1 MKNELENIITRPG
14 ITLETL
20 ITAGIRYVE
29 ADEAELLCGKPESGL
44 WIPFQH
50 MAGTP
55 AMEKDKPYGRL
66 RLNSPPS
73 RGGKYHQE
81 KGTNVHAY
89 LPPGLNK
96 FKQDLDL
103 VIVEGE
109 FKALSLVEAGI
120 PAVGISGFY
129 GWKYEHS
136 ELGTQLVEELLLAIH
151 ELAPRRILFLG
162 DSDTALNYQFSDAA
176 TKLAKHSRHPTML
189 PRISLDGPGKGV
201 DDCRDKLKGDFPK
214 WWENLVKSA
223 VSVSKKITTC
233 TLARLLCEQELEAL
247 SQFHG
252 EQEADAL
259 DRIIKLL
266 ASMKKSEVD
275 REKLIKKISD
285 KMGVPVMALR
295 NSVKTCL
302 SDERD
307 KEHEESKDPRAEDPQ
322 WGPIVTKVTRDK
334 NGYITD
340 ITPSER
346 YFGKLYCDE
355 NRILFESNESIF
367 YQYDDTTGLW
377 SKLTRASLQ
386 QLLGDRMIL
395 IGKQRKDYPMLENK
409 TDIQFLNAVT
419 RQIQGMSERN
429 DAFNGNKSFVHCA
442 SSMISVN
449 EEQIKEYKFDHE
461 FYSRNNLNIDP
472 DFSSPP
478 TRFLQDLIIPAVHE
492 EDVIFL
498 QKFFGLFILQDN
510 PAQQFL
516 ILSGLPG
523 RGKSQLIDVMTRLVG
538 EKNIGTLRTKHLSDR
553 FELGRSLGKTL
564 LIGSDVPGDFL
575 EEKGASTLKAMV
587 GGDPINVELKNKNGS
602 FSMNGRF
609 NVAITCNERLRVLLS
624 SDYGAWE
631 RRLGIIKFEGPL
643 PKNKIPDFGKVLFE
657 EEGPQILAWA
667 IEGVQLLMQDLK
679 KYARIHRTERQ
690 LNIVKDLLRE
700 SQSLEHFVQSE
711 IESAGGIGDV
721 TKNDVLEAY
730 ANFCHLNGWAPM
742 PRSRQHAELPE
753 LILKYHRSSLT
764 RSLNRNDKNAQGWRN
779 VRLKSEGNLI
789 E

>member
-1 MKNELENIITRPG
+1 MKNEPENIITRPG
-14 ITLETL
+14 ISFETL
-20 ITAGIRYVE
+20 TAAGIRHVE
-29 ADEAELLCGKPESGL
+29 ADEAEQICGKPEPGL
-44 WIPFQH
+44 WIPFYH
-50 MAGTP
+50 LTGAP
-55 AMEKDKPYGRL
+55 VIEKDKPYGRL
-66 RLNSPPS
+66 RLNSPPHG
-73 RGGKYHQE
+73 GGKYHQE

-96 FKQDLDL
+96 FEQALDL

-120 PAVGISGFY
+120 PAIGISGFY
-129 GWKYEHS
+129 GWKYEHK
-136 ELGTQLVEELLLAIH
+136 ELGTQLVAELLLAIH
-151 ELAPRRILFLG
+151 ELSPNRILFLG

-176 TKLAKHSRHPTML
+176 TKLAKHAGQPILL
-189 PRISLDGPGKGV
+189 PRIALDGPGKGV
-201 DDCRDKLKGDFPK
+201 DDCRDKLKDNFPE
-214 WWENLVKSA
+214 WWKNLVKSA
-223 VSVSKKITTC
+223 VSVSKTITTC
-233 TLARLLCEQELEAL
+233 TLARLLCEKELEPL

-259 DRIIKLL
+259 ARMIKLL
-266 ASMKKSEVD
+266 ASMRKSEVD
-275 REKLIKKISD
+275 REKLLKQISKKMD
-285 KMGVPVMALR
+285 VPVLALR
-295 NSVKTCL
+295 KSVKACL
-302 SDERD
+302 SDERER
-307 KEHEESKDPRAEDPQ
+307 KYEESKDPREDDPE
-322 WGPIVTKVTRDK
+322 WGPIVTKEIKDQEG
-334 NGYITD
+334 NLTD
-340 ITPSER
+340 IVPSER

-355 NRILFESNESIF
+355 NRILYESNESRF
-367 YQYDDTTGLW
+367 YQYCDTTGLW

-395 IGKQRKDYPMLENK
+395 IAKERKDYPMLENK

-429 DAFNGNKSFVHCA
+429 DAFKGKKSFVHCA

-449 EEQIKEYKFDHE
+449 EEQIEEYKFDHE
-461 FYSRNNLNIDP
+461 FYSRNNLSIDP
-472 DFSSPP
+472 NFSSPP
-478 TRFLQDLIIPAVHE
+478 TRFLEDLVIPAVHE

-523 RGKSQLIDVMTRLVG
+523 RGKTQLIDVMTRLVG
-538 EKNIGTLRTKHLSDR
+538 NKNIGTLRTAHLSDR

-602 FSMNGRF
+602 FSMNGRI
-609 NVAITCNERLRVLLS
+609 NVALTCNERLTVRIA
-624 SDYGAWE
+624 SDAGAWE
-631 RRLGIIKFEGPL
+631 RRLAIIKFEGPI

-700 SQSLEHFVQSE
+700 SQSLEHFVQSK
-711 IESAGGIGDV
+711 IESARGIGDV
-721 TKNDVLEAY
+721 TKNDVLDAY
-730 ANFCHLNGWAPM
+730 ANFCHINGWAPM
-742 PRSRQHAELPE
+742 PRSRQHHELSE
-753 LILKYHRSSLT
+753 LILKHHRSSLT
-764 RSLNRNDKNAQGWRN
+764 RSLNRNGKNAQGWRN
-779 VRLKSEGNLI
+779 LRLKPEGNLI
-789 E
+789 